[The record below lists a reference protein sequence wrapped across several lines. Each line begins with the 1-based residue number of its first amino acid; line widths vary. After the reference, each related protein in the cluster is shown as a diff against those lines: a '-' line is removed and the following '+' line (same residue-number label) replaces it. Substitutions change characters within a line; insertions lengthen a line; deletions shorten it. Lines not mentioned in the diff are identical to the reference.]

1 MDSGRQQSCKSS
13 WMSVEGARSAGRH
26 YRDRLH
32 GKWCMM
38 NPGLLEV
45 AVGALVGSP
54 RLASLAYG
62 HVVVDMLH
70 EVQVEGEVQVV
81 DGWDS
86 SAG

>member
-1 MDSGRQQSCKSS
+1 
-13 WMSVEGARSAGRH
+13 
-26 YRDRLH
+26 
-32 GKWCMM
+32 MM

-45 AVGALVGSP
+45 VAGPLAGSP
-54 RLASLAYG
+54 RLAGLAYG

-70 EVQVEGEVQVV
+70 EVQVEGEARVV